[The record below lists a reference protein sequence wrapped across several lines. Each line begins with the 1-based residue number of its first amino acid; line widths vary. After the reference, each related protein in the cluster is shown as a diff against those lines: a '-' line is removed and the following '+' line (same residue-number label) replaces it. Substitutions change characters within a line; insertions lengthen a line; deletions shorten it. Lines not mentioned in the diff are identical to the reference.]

1 MVKHVFMSKLLSSA
15 QIIKTLVKFGF
26 KLVSQRGSHQ
36 KYRKKGFTVIVPA
49 PRKEIPI
56 GTFRSIVRQAGL
68 SVDDFFQKT
77 KE

>member
-1 MVKHVFMSKLLSSA
+1 MSKLLSSA
-15 QIIKTLVKFGF
+15 EIIKILLKFGF

-36 KYRKKGFTVIVPA
+36 KYQKEGLTVILPA

-68 SVDDFFQKT
+68 SIDDFFEKT
-77 KE
+77 RK